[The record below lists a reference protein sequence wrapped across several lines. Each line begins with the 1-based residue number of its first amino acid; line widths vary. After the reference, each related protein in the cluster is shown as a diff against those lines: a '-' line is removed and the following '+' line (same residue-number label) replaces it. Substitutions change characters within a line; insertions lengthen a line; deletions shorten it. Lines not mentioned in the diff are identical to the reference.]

1 MIYKDIKVIAIIPAR
16 SGSKSIKDK
25 NIVNFRGK
33 PLIAWSIQQC
43 LQSKEIDEV
52 YLSTDSKK
60 YAAIAKKFGLKKIIL
75 RPKSISNDNST
86 DYEFIKHFIDNIDTN
101 HGVIAHI
108 RPTTPLRNVVSLDKI
123 IKFFIKNKK
132 YSSLR
137 AVHENPET
145 AYKSFELKGKFLKP
159 LKGVKKTMDQLNS
172 PRQNFSKTYSANGY
186 IDLYRKEFILRNN
199 KLFGNKVMG
208 YITPLTMEIDSKDE
222 LNYMNSNDINKNT
235 K

>member
-1 MIYKDIKVIAIIPAR
+1 MKDRKVIAIIPAR
-16 SGSKSIKDK
+16 SGSKSVKDK
-25 NIVNFRGK
+25 NIVNFRGR
-33 PLIAWSIQQC
+33 PLLAWSIEQC
-43 LQSKEIDEV
+43 LKSKEIDEV

-60 YAAIAKKFGLKKIIL
+60 YATIAKKFGLKKIIF
-75 RPKSISNDNST
+75 RPKSISNDKST
-86 DYEFIKHFIDNIDTN
+86 DYEFIKHFIENIDAN
-101 HGVIAHI
+101 YEIIAHI
-108 RPTTPLRNVVSLDKI
+108 RPTTPLRNITLLDKI
-123 IKFFIKNKK
+123 IEFFIINKK

-137 AVHENPET
+137 AIHENPET
-145 AYKSFELKGKFLKP
+145 AYKSFELKNEFLKP
-159 LKGVKKTMDQLNS
+159 LKGLRKTIDQLNS

-186 IDLYRKEFILRNN
+186 IDLYRKEFILKNN